1 MHNGAELECRPR
13 DLLNASE
20 GIFFK
25 GVVKHNV
32 YLRVSIWYLFFLG
45 VVEQQYVKCASV
57 ICLGVLDHDAY
68 CAIVV
73 ICVKSRHPQLCF
85 RNVILV
91 L

>member
-1 MHNGAELECRPR
+1 MRQR
-13 DLLNASE
+13 
-20 GIFFK
+20 GIFF
-25 GVVKHNV
+25 
-32 YLRVSIWYLFFLG
+32 LRCCKASCFTCVIVFGICFFLG
-45 VVEQQYVKCASV
+45 VVEHNVKCVSV
-57 ICLGVLDHDAY
+57 MCLGVLDHDAY